1 MNEIWLWV
9 TQNFN
14 NREIAAAA
22 WIVLILGLVS
32 IKKDVRSSMFG
43 VVRAVAGGKL
53 LIVFGAFAG
62 WISLLSWLASLTGL
76 WTSNQGVPTVVWY
89 FFGGLPLLFRA
100 FDAKEGTQHF
110 RGYAL
115 AVLSGTALIEFIYV
129 ARTFSLSIE
138 LILTPIVTFIALLA
152 VVSERNPEHAAVNKL
167 LTWILA
173 IAAFTTL
180 WHSVSQIWAKPE
192 TFFTI
197 ETARSFI
204 LPIYL
209 TIFSIPFFYALHC
222 YSHIEGVRI
231 QIDLK
236 TFQSDELKA
245 YAKKRFILTFMARPW
260 LLRRATRQFHIMP
273 ARVTADVDKIIQ
285 DILHY
290 KRQEE
295 NPPEVDDLEGWSPF
309 SAREFLA
316 DEGLRTND
324 YHAGGDGDEWWS
336 GVAARGLD
344 EGILPSIGNY
354 SFSGV
359 DGVVKQ
365 LRFRGHFVDDYITGE
380 ALDEF
385 SRLAWKLCKKALKGN
400 LAVIREQ
407 LARREPFEMIVGAT
421 KVRLRLDRFSSEKGF
436 ELTLFLMRSRPLVS
450 LHTQNAASERGV

>member
-1 MNEIWLWV
+1 MSDFWLWV

-32 IKKDVRSSMFG
+32 IKKDVRSSLFG
-43 VVRAVAGGKL
+43 VVRAVADRKL

-62 WISLLSWLASLTGL
+62 WIGVLSWLASLTGL

-89 FFGGLPLLFRA
+89 FVGGLPLLFRA

-110 RGYAL
+110 RGYAT
-115 AVLSGTALIEFIYV
+115 AVISGTALIEFIYV
-129 ARTFSLSIE
+129 AKTFSLSTE

-152 VVSERNPEHAAVNKL
+152 VVSERDPEHAAVNKL
-167 LTWILA
+167 LTWVLA
-173 IAAFTTL
+173 ITALTIL
-180 WHSVSQIWAKPE
+180 WHSVSQIWAVPE

-197 ETARSFI
+197 ETARSFT

-222 YSHIEGVRI
+222 YSHIEGARI

-273 ARVTADVDKIIQ
+273 ARVAADVDKIIQ

-290 KRQEE
+290 ERQEE

-309 SAREFLA
+309 AAREFLA

-324 YHAGGDGDEWWS
+324 YHASGDGEEWWS
-336 GVAARGLD
+336 GVAARDLD

-354 SFSGV
+354 SFSGIE
-359 DGVVKQ
+359 GIVKK
-365 LRFRGHFVDDYITGE
+365 LKFRGHFVDQYVSDE
-380 ALDEF
+380 ALAEF
-385 SRLAWKLCKKALKGN
+385 SRLAEKLCEKALKGN
-400 LAVIREQ
+400 VITVRERV
-407 LARREPFEMIVGAT
+407 ARRESFETRLGDTTVGL
-421 KVRLRLDRFSSEKGF
+421 VRDAFQNGQGY
-436 ELTLFLMRSRPLVS
+436 ELILLVS
-450 LHTQNAASERGV
+450 R

>member
-32 IKKDVRSSMFG
+32 IKKDVRSSLFG
-43 VVRAVAGGKL
+43 VVRAVADRKL

-62 WISLLSWLASLTGL
+62 WIGVLSWLASLTGL
-76 WTSNQGVPTVVWY
+76 WTSKQGVPTVVWY
-89 FFGGLPLLFRA
+89 FVGGLPLLFRA

-110 RGYAL
+110 RGYAT

-129 ARTFSLSIE
+129 AKTFSLPTE

-152 VVSERNPEHAAVNKL
+152 VVSEHAAVNKL
-167 LTWILA
+167 LTWVLA
-173 IAAFTTL
+173 IAALTIL
-180 WHSVSQIWAKPE
+180 WNSVSQIWAVPE

-222 YSHIEGVRI
+222 YSHIEGARI

-273 ARVTADVDKIIQ
+273 ARIAADVDKIIQ

-290 KRQEE
+290 ERQEE

-309 SAREFLA
+309 AAREFLA

-324 YHAGGDGDEWWS
+324 YHASGDGEEWWS
-336 GVAARGLD
+336 GVAARDLD

-354 SFSGV
+354 SFSGIE
-359 DGVVKQ
+359 GAVKQ
-365 LRFRGHFVDDYITGE
+365 LKLRGHYVDQYLTDI
-380 ALDEF
+380 ALTEF
-385 SRLAWKLCKKALKGN
+385 SRLAWELCKKALKGN
-400 LAVIREQ
+400 STAIQER
-407 LARREPFEMIVGAT
+407 LARREPFEMSLGET
-421 KVRLRLDRFSSEKGF
+421 KVKLILDRFSNDKGF
-436 ELTLFLMRSRPLVS
+436 ELTLFLTR
-450 LHTQNAASERGV
+450 

>member
-32 IKKDVRSSMFG
+32 IKKDVRSSLFG
-43 VVRAVAGGKL
+43 VVRAVADRKL

-62 WISLLSWLASLTGL
+62 WIGLLSWFALLTGL

-89 FFGGLPLLFRA
+89 FIGGLPLLFRA

-110 RGYAL
+110 RGYAT

-129 ARTFSLSIE
+129 AKTFSLPTE

-152 VVSERNPEHAAVNKL
+152 VVSERDPEHAAVNKL
-167 LTWILA
+167 LTWVLA
-173 IAAFTTL
+173 IAALTIL
-180 WHSVSQIWAKPE
+180 WHSVSQIWAAPE

-222 YSHIEGVRI
+222 YSHIEGARI

-260 LLRRATRQFHIMP
+260 LLRQATRQFHIMP
-273 ARVTADVDKIIQ
+273 ARVATDVDKIIQ

-290 KRQEE
+290 ERQEE

-309 SAREFLA
+309 AAREFLA

-324 YHAGGDGDEWWS
+324 YHASGDGEEWWS
-336 GVAARGLD
+336 GVAARDLD

-354 SFSGV
+354 SFSGIE
-359 DGVVKQ
+359 GVVKQ
-365 LRFRGHFVDDYITGE
+365 LKFRGHYVDQYLTDE
-380 ALDEF
+380 ALTEF

-400 LAVIREQ
+400 SNTIQEQ
-407 LARREPFEMIVGAT
+407 LARRKPFEMNIGET
-421 KVRLRLDRFSSEKGF
+421 KVKLRIDRFRNDNGF
-436 ELTLFLMRSRPLVS
+436 ELTLFLTR
-450 LHTQNAASERGV
+450 

>member
-32 IKKDVRSSMFG
+32 IKKDVRSSLFG
-43 VVRAVAGGKL
+43 VVRAVADRKL

-62 WISLLSWLASLTGL
+62 WIGVLSWLASLTGL
-76 WTSNQGVPTVVWY
+76 WTSKQGVPTVVWY
-89 FFGGLPLLFRA
+89 FVGGLPLLFRA

-110 RGYAL
+110 RGYAT

-129 ARTFSLSIE
+129 AKTFSLPTE

-152 VVSERNPEHAAVNKL
+152 VVSERDPEHAAVNKL
-167 LTWILA
+167 LTWVLA
-173 IAAFTTL
+173 IAALTIL
-180 WHSVSQIWAKPE
+180 WNSVSQIWAVPE

-197 ETARSFI
+197 ETARSFN

-222 YSHIEGVRI
+222 YSHIEGARI

-273 ARVTADVDKIIQ
+273 ARIAADVDKIIQ

-290 KRQEE
+290 ERQEE

-309 SAREFLA
+309 AAREFLA

-324 YHAGGDGDEWWS
+324 YHASGDGEEWWS
-336 GVAARGLD
+336 GVAARDLD

-354 SFSGV
+354 SFSGIE
-359 DGVVKQ
+359 GAVKQ
-365 LRFRGHFVDDYITGE
+365 LKLRGHYVDQYLTDI
-380 ALDEF
+380 ALTEF
-385 SRLAWKLCKKALKGN
+385 SRLAWELCKKALKGN
-400 LAVIREQ
+400 STAIQER
-407 LARREPFEMIVGAT
+407 LARREPFEMSLGET
-421 KVRLRLDRFSSEKGF
+421 KVKLILDRFSNDKGF
-436 ELTLFLMRSRPLVS
+436 ELTLFLTR
-450 LHTQNAASERGV
+450 